1 MKTKQLKQALFFH
14 LFRVVTIIVAVFLV
28 YLLFTFVQNGI
39 GVINW
44 GFLTDIPRQ
53 GMTAGGIFPA
63 IVGTLYITVG
73 TMAIALPIGIAAA
86 IYLVEYARENRI
98 VSAVNTAIINLAGV
112 PSIVFGLFG
121 FGLFV
126 VFFGFGTSILAG
138 ILTMSLVVL
147 PIIISASREALLSV
161 PKAFREGS
169 LALGASRWQTIWRNV
184 LPYGVPEML
193 TGSILALARA
203 AGETAP
209 LILTAAFFFSP
220 TLPRSP
226 FDGTM
231 TLATHIFY
239 VLTQSPNP
247 VLGRPLAYGTALV
260 LLVMVMSLNAVAIIV
275 RTRQRRKRNW

>member
-1 MKTKQLKQALFFH
+1 MNKKTLKQTIFFNV
-14 LFRVVTIIVAVFLV
+14 FRAVTIIVVIFLI
-28 YLLFTFVQNGI
+28 YLMWTFVQNGI

-44 GFLTDIPRQ
+44 TFLTDIPRQ

-63 IVGTLYITVG
+63 IVGTIYITLG
-73 TMAIALPIGIAAA
+73 TMAVALPIGIGAA
-86 IYLVEYARENRI
+86 IYLVEYAGQNRI
-98 VSAVNTAIINLAGV
+98 VGLVNTAITNLAGV

-126 VFFGFGTSILAG
+126 VFFRVGTSIIAG
-138 ILTMSLVVL
+138 TLTMSLVVL
-147 PIIISASREALLSV
+147 PIIISASREALVSV
-161 PKAFREGS
+161 PKGFREGS
-169 LALGASRWQTIWRNV
+169 LALGATRWQTVWHNT
-184 LPYGVPEML
+184 LPYGIPEML

-220 TLPRSP
+220 SLPQSP

-231 TLATHIFY
+231 TLATHIYY

-247 VLGRPLAYGTALV
+247 ALARPVAYGTALV
-260 LLVMVMSLNAVAIIV
+260 LIAIVMSLNAVAIV
-275 RTRQRRKRNW
+275 FRTRHRRKRNW